1 MREDV
6 CMELFKIENLSF
18 AYPDINSDTEDK
30 YLDNALSNINLS
42 VSKGE
47 FIVIMGASG
56 CGKTTLLR
64 QLKPVVSPR
73 GNKSGAIYYNG
84 KNISEMSEQSQAEKL
99 GFVMQDVDAQ
109 LVTDKVWHELAFGLE
124 SLGFESDYIRRRVA
138 EMSSFFGLSG
148 IFHSKVT
155 ELSGGTKQLVNL
167 AAVMATNP
175 DVLILDEP
183 TSQLD
188 PIAANEFIS
197 SLVRINKELGTT
209 IIMTEHRLEEV
220 LPLCRRAI
228 IMDNGSIVAD
238 DNPCMLA
245 KKIQQMDSLSSFAAS
260 MPAAVQIYLGLCE
273 DAESKA
279 MPITVNDGRSWLY
292 EYDKAHEKVR
302 DIADNG
308 DRAKTSEAGNN
319 TVVTLKDVFYRYSK
333 EKNDVIRGLSLSI
346 YENEILIINGGN
358 GSGKSTLLSIIS
370 GIRKPSFGKCKLAK
384 GKTVG
389 MLPQDPKSLFTGKSV
404 RQELSFAE
412 DREQLRYIAA
422 LCHLEK
428 LFGRHPF
435 DLSGGEQQR
444 LALARVLMGD
454 PDIILMDEPTKGLD
468 NGFKKELACIIK
480 MLQKQ
485 GKTVVIVSHDIEF
498 SSMVGDRA
506 ALLFDGDI
514 SAIGDIRTYLTGNSF
529 YTTAASRIARGIV
542 DNAITAEEVIG
553 AYRKKDKDKIE
564 DIDKN
569 RNKNK
574 LEERLEE
581 RLDSKL
587 QGQDIG
593 SCAGS
598 LYINDIV
605 DKDNASKK
613 ISPIRLLA
621 IVAALIVIVYCFIQT
636 VSQSGLNMLI
646 KGMAVTE
653 QGKKYVVIYAVFIV
667 AIICLFV
674 ALRPFGIS
682 ADKKIEYSRVRKMN
696 SKATIINMCIVLI
709 LIPFTIWLG
718 YDKLQDRKY
727 LFISLLV
734 LIESMVPFFIS
745 FESRKPRVR
754 DIVML
759 SVMCAIAVAG
769 RAAFFM
775 LPNFSPVIAIVIIAG
790 VGFGG
795 EAGFI
800 TGAITMLVSNVIF
813 GQGPWTPWQM
823 FSLGLIG
830 FLSGLIYAH
839 KGVRLKLLTKVGL
852 CIFGAL
858 ACIIIYGGIMN
869 PASVIMWQK
878 NINLQM
884 LLASYITGFPFDV
897 VEAVATIIFLW
908 LAATP
913 FLEKLDRVRMKYGII

>member
-1 MREDV
+1 
-6 CMELFKIENLSF
+6 MELFKIENLSF
-18 AYPDINSDTEDK
+18 AYPDMNSDTKDK
-30 YLDNALSNINLS
+30 YLDNALSNINLT
-42 VSKGE
+42 VRKGE

-64 QLKPVVSPR
+64 QLKPIVSPR

-84 KNISEMSEQSQAEKL
+84 KNISEMSEHSQAVKL

-124 SLGFESDYIRRRVA
+124 SLGFENDYIRRRVA
-138 EMSSFFGLSG
+138 EMSSFFGLSN

-197 SLVRINKELGTT
+197 SLVRINMELGTT

-220 LPLCRRAI
+220 LPLCSRAI
-228 IMDNGSIVAD
+228 IMDAGSIVAD

-245 KKIQQMDSLSSFAAS
+245 KKIQQMDNLSSFAAS

-273 DAESKA
+273 DAESKD
-279 MPITVNDGRSWLY
+279 MPLTVNDGRSWLN
-292 EYDKAHEKVR
+292 EYDKTHEKVR
-302 DIADNG
+302 EYADIG
-308 DRAKTSEAGNN
+308 DSAKLSEAGNN
-319 TVVTLKDVFYRYSK
+319 AVVTLKDVFYRYSK
-333 EKNDVIRGLSLSI
+333 ENNDVLRGLSLSI

-389 MLPQDPKSLFTGKSV
+389 MLPQDPTSLFTGKSV

-412 DREQLRYIAA
+412 DSKLLSNIVA

-428 LFGRHPF
+428 LFDRHPF

-444 LALARVLMGD
+444 LALARVLMGE

-468 NGFKKELACIIK
+468 NGFKIELAGIIK

-485 GKTVVIVSHDIEF
+485 GKTIVIVSHDIEF

-514 SAIGDIRTYLTGNSF
+514 SAIGDIRNYLTGNSF

-542 DNAITAEEVIG
+542 DNAITADEIVE
-553 AYRKKDKDKIE
+553 AYRKRDNDKNKDKNKDKIE
-564 DIDKN
+564 DIDRN
-569 RNKNK
+569 RNK
-574 LEERLEE
+574 
-581 RLDSKL
+581 LDYTL
-587 QGQDIG
+587 QGHDIDLCVD
-593 SCAGS
+593 SS
-598 LYINDIV
+598 NIRDIV

-613 ISPIRLLA
+613 ISPIRLFA
-621 IVAALIVIVYCFIQT
+621 IFASLIVIVYCFIQT
-636 VSQSGLNMLI
+636 VSQLGLNRLI
-646 KGMAVTE
+646 KGMTVTE
-653 QGKKYVVIYAVFIV
+653 QGRKYVAIYAVFII
-667 AIICLFV
+667 AIICLFI
-674 ALRPFGIS
+674 ALMPFGKK
-682 ADKKIEYSRVRKMN
+682 ADKKIEYSRVRKIN
-696 SKATIINMCIVLI
+696 SKATIINLCIVLV

-745 FESRKPRVR
+745 FESKKPRAR

-830 FLSGLIYAH
+830 FLSGLIYAY

-884 LLASYITGFPFDV
+884 LLASYITGFPFDI
-897 VEAVATIIFLW
+897 VEAVATVLFLW

-913 FLEKLDRVRMKYGII
+913 FLEKLDRVRMKYGIIEGR